1 MRVLLSLTQLFH
13 TVPGGTA
20 TSMVRLAQELSTR
33 NEITL
38 GLYGSRGSVK
48 SPTSILAP
56 LQQLSEWGL
65 SGPWDRAD
73 LPVELLYE
81 SWRRWGRP
89 RPRSMQRQQ
98 MDLFHLTVPVTP
110 PHLGT
115 QRGTSGRG
123 EPLVATV
130 HDVIPLNHPERF
142 SPRGAA
148 LMQEGLR
155 AIQQRAA
162 AILVPTQHVAE
173 QCIDHGFNPDVLHVV
188 HHGVDRPKSQQV
200 SLERFNLPREF
211 VLFVGTKE
219 PRKNLDRLI
228 AAMEE
233 LNAKSIEIPLVIVGP
248 VGWGD
253 EPRTALTN
261 VEVLHLGRLST
272 PEVQAMYSH
281 ASVFA
286 FPSLE
291 EGFGLPVLEA
301 MAGGVPVVTSQDSA
315 MSEVAAGAAE
325 LCDPYDSASISDAL
339 ERVLTSTSHAA
350 ALRSAGHKRAAELT
364 WSRAADLTISA
375 YQDALERL
383 N

>member
-1 MRVLLSLTQLFH
+1 MKVLLSLTQLFH

-38 GLYGSRGSVK
+38 GLYGARGSVK
-48 SPTSILAP
+48 SPTSMLAP
-56 LQQLSEWGL
+56 SQHLTEWGL
-65 SGPWDRAD
+65 TGPWDRAG

-81 SWRRWGRP
+81 TWRRWGRP
-89 RPRSMQRQQ
+89 KPRSLQRHQ

-110 PHLGT
+110 PQLVASRH
-115 QRGTSGRG
+115 TSDRS
-123 EPLVATV
+123 EPFVATV
-130 HDVIPLNHPERF
+130 HDVIPLSHPERF

-162 AILVPTQHVAE
+162 AIFVPTQHVAN
-173 QCIDHGFNPDVLHVV
+173 QCVDHGFNPDVLHVV
-188 HHGVDRPKSQQV
+188 HHGVDQPSGQAV

-211 VLFVGTKE
+211 VLFVGTQE

-228 AAMEE
+228 TAMEE
-233 LNAKSIEIPLVIVGP
+233 LNARAVDIPLVIVGP
-248 VGWGD
+248 DGWGD
-253 EPRTALTN
+253 EPRRASN
-261 VEVLHLGRLST
+261 VEVIHLGRLST

-286 FPSLE
+286 FPSLD

-325 LCDPYDSASISDAL
+325 LCDPDDIASISAAL
-339 ERVLTSTSHAA
+339 EHVLTSSTHAA
-350 ALRSAGHKRAAELT
+350 ALRKAGHKRAAELT
-364 WSRAADLTISA
+364 WDRAANLTISA
-375 YQDALERL
+375 YQDALDRL